1 MGDAIDGD
9 PHAYLARQYR
19 RIEEIAATAHQALLA
34 YEAGGH
40 PSYNTMVTT
49 LQTSYD
55 GPVKTMTPHTPTQRT
70 KIRQLIAHA
79 SKVAQAT
86 QNLSINKDIGSRSK
100 YRDPHTWVGIVVAV
114 LGIAILIT
122 VIVLFILTFS

>member
-1 MGDAIDGD
+1 
-9 PHAYLARQYR
+9 
-19 RIEEIAATAHQALLA
+19 
-34 YEAGGH
+34 
-40 PSYNTMVTT
+40 MVTT
-49 LQTSYD
+49 LQTSYNA
-55 GPVKTMTPHTPTQRT
+55 PVKTMTPHTPTHRT

-114 LGIAILIT
+114 LALAIIIS
-122 VIVLFILTFS
+122 VMALFIWTFS